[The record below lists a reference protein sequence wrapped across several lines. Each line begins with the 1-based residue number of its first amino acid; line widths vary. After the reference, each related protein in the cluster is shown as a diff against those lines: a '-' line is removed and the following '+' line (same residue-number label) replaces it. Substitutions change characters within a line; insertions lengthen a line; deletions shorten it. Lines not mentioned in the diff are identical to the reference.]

1 MDLTAFMCQTLLFGE
16 VGKWSVLLE
25 ITIEIIW
32 KKSPSKSIVNKE
44 EKRNVI

>member
-1 MDLTAFMCQTLLFGE
+1 MYQTLPFGE
-16 VGKWSVLLE
+16 VGEQSVLLE

-32 KKSPSKSIVNKE
+32 KKSPSKSIINKE